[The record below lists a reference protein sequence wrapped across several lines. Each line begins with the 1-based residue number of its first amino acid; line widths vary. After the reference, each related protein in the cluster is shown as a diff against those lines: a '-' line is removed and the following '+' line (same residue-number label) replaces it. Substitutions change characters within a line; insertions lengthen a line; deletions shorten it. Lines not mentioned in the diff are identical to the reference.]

1 MEVFKMIINILDQSL
16 NLVGVV
22 DDYIS
27 VIWRPAYYDIGDFEL
42 YINASSE
49 AVELLQPDY
58 YLVRDRD
65 ISVDEAGNVTY
76 SNVMIIKNFTLE
88 TGNDEGDRFIF
99 TGRELKFLLNKRIVW
114 QQTNL
119 TGTAEA
125 GIRKL
130 VNENA
135 VSPSDSKRVIPQLIL
150 GASAGLSDSIDKQVT
165 GDKLDQAIIDICTAY
180 NYGWDVYIYNRNL
193 VFIVYKGLDRS
204 YGQTDR
210 PYVVFSDD
218 FDNILNSTYER
229 RSEEYANC
237 TLIAGEGE
245 GTARVTTTVNNTLSG
260 HARYEVFTDARD
272 LSTNKG
278 SADEIN
284 SSTYLKLL
292 VERGRE
298 NLAALGV
305 TEGFSGEVLTQG
317 SFTYGIDFD
326 LGDTVT
332 VVNRY
337 GMSKNVM
344 VLSAIESVDDTG
356 TKLIPQFNI

>member
-1 MEVFKMIINILDQSL
+1 MEVCNMVINILDQSF

-27 VIWRPAYYDIGDFEL
+27 IIWRPAYYDVGDFEL

-58 YLVRDRD
+58 YLVRQRD

-76 SNVMIIKNFTLE
+76 KHVMIIKNFKLE
-88 TGNDEGDRFIF
+88 TGSELGDRFIF

-130 VNENA
+130 VTENA
-135 VSPSDSKRVIPQLIL
+135 ISPSDSKRVIPLLTL
-150 GASAGLSDSIDKQVT
+150 GPSAGLTDTIDKQVT
-165 GDKLDQAIIDICTAY
+165 GDKLDECITEICTAY
-180 NYGWDVYIYNRNL
+180 NYGWDVYIYNGNL

-204 YGQTDR
+204 YAQTDR

-218 FDNILNSTYER
+218 FDNIINSTYER
-229 RSEEYANC
+229 RSEQYGNC

-245 GTARVTTTVNNTLSG
+245 GTARVTTTVNNSLSG

-272 LSTNKG
+272 LSRNEGTEE
-278 SADEIN
+278 EIPAN
-284 SSTYLKLL
+284 TYSKLL

-298 NLAALGV
+298 TLAALAV
-305 TEGFSGEVLTQG
+305 TEGFSGEVVSEG
-317 SFTYGIDFD
+317 SFTYGVDFY
-326 LGDTVT
+326 LGDIVT

-337 GMSKNVM
+337 GITKNVM
-344 VLSAIESVDDTG
+344 VLSAIESVDDRG

>member
-1 MEVFKMIINILDQSL
+1 MVINILDQSF

-27 VIWRPAYYDIGDFEL
+27 VIWRPAYYDVGDFEL
-42 YINASSE
+42 YINATSE
-49 AVELLQPDY
+49 AVAKLQPDY
-58 YLVRDRD
+58 YLVRDVD
-65 ISVDEAGNVTY
+65 VNVDEDGNVTY
-76 SNVMIIKNFTLE
+76 TKVMIIKNFTLKTDAE
-88 TGNDEGDRFIF
+88 EGDHLIY

-119 TGTAEA
+119 TGTVES

-130 VNENA
+130 VNNNA
-135 VSPSDSKRVIPQLIL
+135 ISPSDTKRIIPDLML
-150 GASAGLSDSIDKQVT
+150 GAESGLTDKIDKQVT

-180 NYGWDVYIYNRNL
+180 NYGWDVFIYNSKL
-193 VFIVYKGLDRS
+193 VFVVYKGLDRS
-204 YGQTDR
+204 YNQVER

-229 RSEEYANC
+229 RNEEYANC
-237 TLIAGEGE
+237 TLVAGEGE
-245 GTARVTTTVNNTLSG
+245 GTARTTTTVNNALSG

-272 LSTNKG
+272 LSRNEG
-278 SADEIN
+278 SEDEID
-284 SSTYLKLL
+284 SATYLKLL
-292 VERGRE
+292 VERGTE
-298 NLAALGV
+298 TLATLAI
-305 TEGFSGEVLTQG
+305 TEGFSGEVVTEG
-317 SFTYGIDFD
+317 SFTYGVDFD

-332 VVNRY
+332 VINKY
-337 GMSKNVM
+337 GIGKNVM

>member
-1 MEVFKMIINILDQSL
+1 MEVCNMIINILDQSL

-27 VIWRPAYYDIGDFEL
+27 VIWRPACYDVGDFEL

-65 ISVDEAGNVTY
+65 ISVDEDGNVTY
-76 SNVMIIKNFTLE
+76 TKVMIIKNFTLE

-119 TGTAEA
+119 TGKAESA
-125 GIRKL
+125 IRKL
-130 VNENA
+130 VTDNA
-135 VSPSDSKRVIPQLIL
+135 IAPTDSKRVIPLLTL
-150 GASAGLSDSIDKQVT
+150 GVESGLTDTIDKQVT
-165 GDKLDQAIIDICTAY
+165 GDKLDACISEICTAY
-180 NYGWDVYIYNRNL
+180 NYGWDVFIYNKNL
-193 VFIVYKGLDRS
+193 VFVVYKGLDRS
-204 YGQTDR
+204 YAQTDR

-245 GTARVTTTVNNTLSG
+245 GVARITTTVNNTLSG
-260 HARYEVFTDARD
+260 LERTEVFTDARD
-272 LSTNKG
+272 LSSNTG
-278 SADEIN
+278 SAETIDSI
-284 SSTYLKLL
+284 TYLKLL
-292 VERGRE
+292 AERGRE

-305 TEGFSGEVLTQG
+305 TEGFSGEVATEG
-317 SFTYGIDFD
+317 SFTYGVDFD

-332 VVNRY
+332 VINRY
-337 GMSKNVM
+337 GIGKNVL

>member
-1 MEVFKMIINILDQSL
+1 MVINILDTEF

-27 VIWRPAYYDIGDFEL
+27 VIWRPAYYDVGDFEL
-42 YINASSE
+42 YINATSE
-49 AVELLQPDY
+49 AVAKLQPDY

-65 ISVDEAGNVTY
+65 VSVDEDGNVTY
-76 SNVMIIKNFTLE
+76 TKVMVIKNFTLKTDAE
-88 TGNDEGDRFIF
+88 DGDHLIY

-114 QQTNL
+114 KQTNL
-119 TGTAEA
+119 SGKTETA
-125 GIRKL
+125 IRKL
-130 VNENA
+130 VTDNA
-135 VSPSDSKRVIPQLIL
+135 VSPSDNNRVIPRLIL
-150 GASAGLSDSIDKQVT
+150 GAESGLTDTIDKQVT
-165 GDKLDQAIIDICTAY
+165 GDKLDACITEICTAY
-180 NYGWDVYIYNRNL
+180 NYGWDIYIYNSNL
-193 VFIVYKGLDRS
+193 VFIVYAGVDRS

-210 PYVVFSDD
+210 PYVVFSDE
-218 FDNILNSTYER
+218 FDNIINSTYER

-245 GTARVTTTVNNTLSG
+245 GVARTTTTVNNTLSG
-260 HARYEVFTDARD
+260 LDRIEIFTDARD
-272 LSTNKG
+272 LSRNEG
-278 SADEIN
+278 SEDEID
-284 SSTYLKLL
+284 SATYLKLL

-298 NLAALGV
+298 SLAALGV

-317 SFTYGIDFD
+317 SFTYGVDFD

-332 VVNRY
+332 VINEY
-337 GMSKNVM
+337 GIGKNVL

>member
-1 MEVFKMIINILDQSL
+1 MIINILDQSL

-58 YLVRDRD
+58 YLVRERD
-65 ISVDEAGNVTY
+65 VSVDEAGNVTY
-76 SNVMIIKNFTLE
+76 KNVMIIKNFTLE
-88 TGNDEGDRFIF
+88 TGSDEGDRFIF

-125 GIRKL
+125 AIRKL

-135 VSPSDSKRVIPQLIL
+135 ASPTDSKRVIPQLIL
-150 GASAGLSDSIDKQVT
+150 GASADLSDSIDKQVT

-180 NYGWDVYIYNRNL
+180 NYGWDIYIYNRNL
-193 VFIVYKGLDRS
+193 VFSVYKGLDRS
-204 YGQTDR
+204 YAQTER
-210 PYVVFSDD
+210 PYVIFSDD

-229 RSEEYANC
+229 WSEDYANC
-237 TLIAGEGE
+237 TLVAGEGE

-272 LSTNKG
+272 LSRNEG
-278 SADEIN
+278 SDEEIN
-284 SSTYLKLL
+284 NTTYLNLL
-292 VERGRE
+292 AERGRE

-305 TEGFSGEVLTQG
+305 TEGFSGEVLTEG
-317 SFTYGIDFD
+317 TFTYGVDFFR
-326 LGDTVT
+326 GDMVT
-332 VVNRY
+332 VINRY
-337 GMSKNVM
+337 GIGKNVL
-344 VLSAIESVDDTG
+344 VLSAIESVDDSG
-356 TKLIPQFNI
+356 EKLIPQFNI